1 MISLK
6 RFVRWENKFLI
17 VETKYNNTDYNEII
31 STEFEG
37 SLYQEIL
44 ENPTIKS
51 KIEKL
56 TIVNTIINQ
65 ITSKQES
72 NINLMN
78 YMLSSQIQIIKS
90 HIDTIS
96 KKILPL
102 LYYTPTNLTQ
112 QLNLLNE
119 STVNLTKYLSNF
131 NFSKSDIAI
140 DINYSIF
147 LFISVILI
155 GYIILKMITEFK
167 IALERKVK

>member
-1 MISLK
+1 
-6 RFVRWENKFLI
+6 
-17 VETKYNNTDYNEII
+17 
-31 STEFEG
+31 
-37 SLYQEIL
+37 
-44 ENPTIKS
+44 
-51 KIEKL
+51 
-56 TIVNTIINQ
+56 
-65 ITSKQES
+65 
-72 NINLMN
+72 MN